1 MNISETCIRRPVM
14 TGLLSVA
21 AVVAGIVAYLLLPV
35 AALPNVDYPTITV
48 SANLPGASP
57 EVMASSV
64 ATPLER
70 EFSTIAGVDV
80 ITSSSFQD
88 STSIT
93 LQFTLDRDIDAA
105 AQDVQAAISRAQR
118 RLPDEMT
125 EPPSYRKSNPA
136 DSPVLMLGLVSTTLP
151 LASLNEFAENLV
163 SPRVSRLL
171 GVAQVL
177 VYGAQK
183 YAVRVQV
190 DPQALA
196 AKGIGF
202 DELQQTLVAAN
213 ANSPVGVLSG
223 AKQQIT
229 LQSNKQLAN
238 AEAFRNLII
247 ASRNGRPLRLGDV
260 AEVIDSVENVKT
272 ASWHNGERAIILAV
286 QRQPDANTVEVVD
299 RIRQLLPRFAA
310 DLPSNVAVKVINDR
324 SQSVRAAVRDVQWT
338 LALTVLLVV
347 LVIYLF
353 LRTLRGTLIPAVAV
367 PISLLV
373 TFAAMWPLGFSIDNI
388 SLMGLTLSVGL
399 VVDDAIVMME
409 NIHRYIEKGMPPFEA
424 AIKGAREIGF
434 TIASITLSL
443 VAVFI
448 PLFAMGGI
456 VGRVFHEFAMVVT
469 IAIVSSAV
477 VSLTLTPMMASR
489 LMRPESE
496 HPGWLSRVLDG
507 GFQAMLRGYAAALRL
522 TLRYH
527 LVVFAVFLA
536 TVGGTVHMF
545 DVIPKGFFPV
555 EDTGQLFIS
564 TEAGADVSYP
574 NMVDHQRAIAAIV
587 AANPYIESS
596 TSSVSSGGTIRL
608 VNEGRIFVQLVPRDQ
623 RPSAEKIVQDLRK
636 QLSQTPGINAYV
648 RPIQNLNIGARS
660 SRSVYQYTLQGLDQ
674 AELFIWS
681 ERMKDALR
689 RLALVQDVN
698 SDLKLNVPQALVDVD
713 RDKAAALGV
722 SIDAIQAALYSAFGG
737 RQVSTIYTPASNY
750 AVILEVTPDH
760 QRDINDLDKVH
771 LRGAG
776 GKLVP
781 LGAFASVRVQAGPA
795 SVNHQGQVPSVTISF
810 DLAPGRALGEAV
822 EAIRGIERD
831 LGLPL
836 TVSTSFEGSAQVFE
850 QSTKN
855 MHLLLGA
862 AVAVIYVVLGV
873 LYESLIHPITILT
886 GLPAAAIGAL
896 ATLMLFNQ
904 DLSLIAVIGILMLIG
919 IVKKNAIM
927 MIDFALVATREE
939 GLSPREAIEKACL
952 LRFRPIMMT
961 TMAALMGTLPIALGH
976 GAASE
981 LRQPLGLAV
990 VGGLL
995 LSQLLTLFITPVI
1008 YLYFEKTRAL
1018 VMGKRALK
1026 EQAAE

>member
-93 LQFTLDRDIDAA
+93 LQFALDRDIDAA

-151 LASLNEFAENLV
+151 LASLNDFAENLV

-202 DELQQTLVAAN
+202 DELQQTLISAN

-286 QRQPDANTVEVVD
+286 QRQPDGNTVEVVD
-299 RIRQLLPRFAA
+299 RIRQLLPKFAA

-373 TFAAMWPLGFSIDNI
+373 TFAAMRPLGFSIDNI

-489 LMRPESE
+489 LMRPENE

-527 LVVFAVFLA
+527 PVVFVVFLA
-536 TVGGTVHMF
+536 TVGGTVHLF

-574 NMVDHQRAIAAIV
+574 NMVEHQRTIAAIV
-587 AANPYIESS
+587 ATNPYIESS

-608 VNEGRIFVQLVPRDQ
+608 VNEGRVFVQLVPRDQ

-660 SRSVYQYTLQGLDQ
+660 SKSVFQYTLQGLDQ
-674 AELFIWS
+674 AELFVWS

-689 RLALVQDVN
+689 RLPLVQDVN

-722 SIDAIQAALYSAFGG
+722 SIDAVQAALYSAFGG

-822 EAIRGIERD
+822 DGIRVIERD

-836 TVSTSFEGSAQVFE
+836 TISTSFEGSAQVFE

-873 LYESLIHPITILT
+873 LYESLIHPVTILT

-1008 YLYFEKTRAL
+1008 YLYFEKARAL
-1018 VMGKRALK
+1018 VMGARMV
-1026 EQAAE
+1026 AAE